1 MSVGLNTG
9 GVQAF
14 GMQGPYKPNVASTAK
29 LRVFLLG
36 KNLQSS
42 YLSDSNPIP
51 APFGLQPPGKQNTS
65 IYEKS
70 VIDQKTVQELAPQN
84 LVNLFLDNSYGPEG
98 GYMDVQTINV
108 KKVLPRRGLD
118 YVTQNTLQPKS
129 FVSSEYTSAEILD
142 TVNISNGIINTLNSK
157 ILNDSELVQ
166 KSSGNLREQLG
177 YNQGWNDLDLSDKGS
192 FMFNV
197 SANPGEKELNGTD
210 YLSRITNLYYGY
222 SNIPGSYF
230 DGIFKPDINFLAKN
244 GISTMAGTFGNI
256 QATVNAVAS
265 LLTGGDNVPTNPV
278 SNPVPS
284 DRFITYMGEEQQK
297 ALFTSLDFNKYR
309 PDYSRVQLRQG
320 VTNVTPYYYIGS
332 KSNEPSKIQSPMG
345 AIPQDEFGR
354 PINALVYGPS
364 TLAKQ
369 LETVNGQQL
378 WPYYMFGLRGYTY
391 NDGGSLTGG
400 WTWMGNQS
408 FASTNAPYDLL
419 STRSFQKP
427 LRKGGILDQTQ
438 KLIDSAP
445 LMGGARRK
453 HAGHAIDQTSKIF
466 NDGYKEISKGSGV
479 KFVDESNGVFGIGGG
494 LVAREFCRTWT
505 KDDPYWR
512 MDNLQKHKGNHLGKA
527 GSVLTNTFNLNIA
540 PIFGVNVDTEKTE
553 KNVSKYMFSIENLA
567 WRGTSELLGLPKS
580 EKGPNGGRVMWFPPY
595 DLQVGDTNSAQWNS
609 VNFLGRPEPIY
620 TYNYTERIG
629 TLNWKIVVDHP
640 SILNVI
646 TENTLKGVPDYV
658 ADQALEAFF
667 AGCKEY
673 DVYELAS
680 IFPNLSVDDII
691 SIQNDITDEYAADP
705 GTTVA
710 DNTSGVNTPVN
721 PNPPNEGV
729 IDLDG
734 TDPANEGIIDLD
746 SSSTVGSESTIPDN
760 VQNTEME
767 GSWNDFDASNPGE
780 TPSGDIQA
788 TANNQAGAGK
798 EKKLDTAKILAKMLG
813 EENYFNAL
821 KQDDEFIYNS
831 LKRELKHFHPSF
843 HSMTPEGLNNRLSF
857 LLQCVRP
864 GNTIPT
870 VNRDGSLDT
879 ERDVDNTAFGAPPIC
894 VLRIG
899 DFYHTKIAIDS
910 VSFSYDPLI
919 YDLNPEGI
927 GVQPM
932 IANVSMNFK
941 YIGGQGLEAPVSE
954 LQNALSNNFFAN
966 TEMYNNNSV
975 KTTTDKQKPVTDE
988 QEIIAEMEAQQATAS
1003 QGSSNGS
1010 TTEGSST
1017 DGEQSGNLW
1026 QNFWG
1031 TGP

>member
-51 APFGLQPPGKQNTS
+51 APFGIQQPGKQNTN
-65 IYEKS
+65 IYEQS

-98 GYMDVQTINV
+98 GYLDVQTINV

-129 FVSSEYTSAEILD
+129 FVSSEYTSAEIFK
-142 TVNISNGIINTLNSK
+142 TVNITNGMVNTLNSK

-166 KSSGNLREQLG
+166 KSSGNLRKQLG

-197 SANPGEKELNGTD
+197 SVNPGEKELDGTD

-222 SNIPGSYF
+222 SNIPGNYF
-230 DGIFKPDINFLAKN
+230 NGIFKPDINFLAKN

-256 QATVNAVAS
+256 QATANAVAS
-265 LLTGGDNVPTNPV
+265 LLTGGDNVPTNAV

-369 LETVNGQQL
+369 LETVDGKQL

-391 NDGGSLTGG
+391 NDGGGLAGG
-400 WTWMGNQS
+400 WTWMGSRS

-419 STRSFQKP
+419 ATRSFQKP

-438 KLIDSAP
+438 KLIDAAP

-466 NDGYKEISKGSGV
+466 SDGYKEISKGSGV

-505 KDDPYWR
+505 KDDPYWK

-691 SIQNDITDEYAADP
+691 SIQNDITDEYNADP
-705 GTTVA
+705 ETAVG
-710 DNTSGVNTPVN
+710 DNTSGVDTPIN
-721 PNPPNEGV
+721 PDPSGIV
-729 IDLDG
+729 LDG
-734 TDPANEGIIDLD
+734 GVSADANIIVLD
-746 SSSTVGSESTIPDN
+746 GGSTVGSESTIPDN
-760 VQNTEME
+760 VQNTEMG
-767 GSWNDFDASNPGE
+767 GSWNAFDASKPGE
-780 TPSGDIQA
+780 TQTDETQA

-857 LLQCVRP
+857 LLQCTRP

-870 VNRDGSLDT
+870 VNTDGSLDT

-988 QEIIAEMEAQQATAS
+988 QEIIAEMEAQQAAAS
-1003 QGSSNGS
+1003 QGSSDGTN
-1010 TTEGSST
+1010 TEGSST

>member
-51 APFGLQPPGKQNTS
+51 APFGIQQPGKQNTN
-65 IYEKS
+65 IYEQS

-98 GYMDVQTINV
+98 GYLDVQTINV

-129 FVSSEYTSAEILD
+129 FVSSEYTSAEIFK
-142 TVNISNGIINTLNSK
+142 TVNITNGMVNTLNSK

-166 KSSGNLREQLG
+166 KSSGNLRKQLG

-197 SANPGEKELNGTD
+197 SVNPGEKELDGTD

-222 SNIPGSYF
+222 SNIPGNYF
-230 DGIFKPDINFLAKN
+230 NGIFKPDINFLAKN

-256 QATVNAVAS
+256 QATANAVAS
-265 LLTGGDNVPTNPV
+265 LLTGGDNVPTNAV

-332 KSNEPSKIQSPMG
+332 KSNEPSKIQSPRG

-369 LETVNGQQL
+369 LETVDGKQL

-391 NDGGSLTGG
+391 NDGGGLAGG
-400 WTWMGNQS
+400 WTWMGSRS

-419 STRSFQKP
+419 ATRSFQKP

-438 KLIDSAP
+438 KLIDAAP

-466 NDGYKEISKGSGV
+466 SDGYKEISKGSGV

-505 KDDPYWR
+505 KDDPYWK

-691 SIQNDITDEYAADP
+691 SIQNDITDEYNSDP
-705 GTTVA
+705 ETTVG
-710 DNTSGVNTPVN
+710 DNTSGVDTPIN
-721 PNPPNEGV
+721 PDPSGIV
-729 IDLDG
+729 LDG
-734 TDPANEGIIDLD
+734 GVSADANIIVLD
-746 SSSTVGSESTIPDN
+746 GGSTVGSESTIPDN
-760 VQNTEME
+760 VQNTEMG
-767 GSWNDFDASNPGE
+767 GSWNAFDASKPGE
-780 TPSGDIQA
+780 TQTDETQA

-843 HSMTPEGLNNRLSF
+843 HSMTPEGLNNRL
-857 LLQCVRP
+857 
-864 GNTIPT
+864 
-870 VNRDGSLDT
+870 SLDT

-988 QEIIAEMEAQQATAS
+988 QEIIAEMEAQQAAAS
-1003 QGSSNGS
+1003 QGSSDGTN
-1010 TTEGSST
+1010 TEGSST

>member
-51 APFGLQPPGKQNTS
+51 APFGIQQPGKQNTN
-65 IYEKS
+65 IYEQS

-98 GYMDVQTINV
+98 GYLDVQTINV

-129 FVSSEYTSAEILD
+129 FVSSEYTSAEIFK
-142 TVNISNGIINTLNSK
+142 TVNITNGMVNTLNSK

-166 KSSGNLREQLG
+166 KSSGNLRKQLG

-197 SANPGEKELNGTD
+197 SVNPGEKELDGTD

-222 SNIPGSYF
+222 SNIPGNYF
-230 DGIFKPDINFLAKN
+230 NGIFKPDINFLAKN

-256 QATVNAVAS
+256 QATANAVAS
-265 LLTGGDNVPTNPV
+265 LLTGGDNVPTNAV

-369 LETVNGQQL
+369 LETVDGKQL

-391 NDGGSLTGG
+391 NDGGGLAGG
-400 WTWMGNQS
+400 WTWMGSRS

-419 STRSFQKP
+419 ATRSFQKP

-438 KLIDSAP
+438 KLIDAAP

-466 NDGYKEISKGSGV
+466 SDGYKEISKGSGV

-505 KDDPYWR
+505 KDDPYWK

-691 SIQNDITDEYAADP
+691 SIQNDITDEYNSDP
-705 GTTVA
+705 ETTVG
-710 DNTSGVNTPVN
+710 DNTSGVDTPIN
-721 PNPPNEGV
+721 PDPSGIVLDGGV
-729 IDLDG
+729 SADASIIDLDG
-734 TDPANEGIIDLD
+734 G
-746 SSSTVGSESTIPDN
+746 STVGSESTIPDN
-760 VQNTEME
+760 VQNTEMG
-767 GSWNDFDASNPGE
+767 GSWNAFDASKPGE
-780 TPSGDIQA
+780 TQTDETQA

-857 LLQCVRP
+857 LLQCTRP

-988 QEIIAEMEAQQATAS
+988 QEIILEMAAQQAEAAKGKS
-1003 QGSSNGS
+1003 QGSN
-1010 TTEGSST
+1010 TEGSST
-1017 DGEQSGNLW
+1017 DGEQSGKRW
-1026 QNFWG
+1026 QKFFG
-1031 TGP
+1031 K